1 MKIKNLTLATLVA
14 TATIAASAQG
24 FKDGK
29 PIIRKSYEPAGK
41 IYQKGWIDLNK
52 NGRKDIYED
61 PQQSIDRRIEDLLGQ
76 MTLEEKSCQMATLY
90 GYGRV
95 LTDRLPT
102 AEWATDRIWKDGIG
116 AIDEQLNG
124 YPRGKNNSPEE
135 NPWVWPASS
144 HAWAI
149 NEIQRFFV
157 EQTRLGIPV
166 DFTNEGLRG
175 VESYRATNFPTQL
188 GTGHT
193 WNRSLVYQLG
203 EIEGREARALGYT
216 NIYAPIL
223 DVGRDQRWGRYEEV
237 FGESPYLVAELGI
250 AQVKGIQSQGLAATA
265 KHYVG
270 YSNGKGAREGMARNN
285 PQMSRREMEQIHV
298 YPFGRVIREAGLL
311 GVMSSYNDFDGEPV
325 QSSHYWL
332 TEVLRGRYGFRGYVV
347 SDSDAVEYLYS
358 KHFTARDMK
367 EAVRQSV
374 EAGLNV
380 RCTFRSPD
388 SYIVPLRELVREGA
402 LSESVVDDRVRD
414 ILRVKF
420 LGGLFDEPYRRDLAA
435 SDAEVCKA
443 ANEEV
448 ALQVSQE
455 SLVLLKNDN
464 NTLPLDR
471 STIRKI
477 AVIGPNATAEDFVT
491 ARYGP
496 NMVDVV
502 NTLEGIRAAVPA
514 EVEVL
519 YAKGCELVDDNWPD
533 SEILP
538 TPLTDKEMAAMQEAY
553 DLAASSDVVVMV
565 LGGGLRTCGENKSR
579 SSLDLPGRQQQLL
592 EKLTPLK
599 EAGKK
604 VVLVLINGRPLSINW
619 AAAHTPA
626 ILEAWYPGA
635 HGGTAIARA
644 LMGDYNP
651 GGKLTVTFPRSVG
664 QIPFNFPT
672 LPSAQSDS
680 WGANGPNSHRARV
693 NGALYPFGFGLS
705 YTSFEYSDLELSD
718 STITPHQSVQVSFT
732 LRNTGRV
739 AGDEVAQLYL
749 RDQLSSVMTYE
760 KVLRGFERVHLAPGE
775 SRRVSMT
782 LHPRDLEILDIN
794 YNWLVEPGD
803 FTVMVGAS
811 SEDIKLKRDLRV
823 VPADQLLESRSAER
837 RGSLSGVVSASTG
850 NDQAVNTLDNNP
862 SSYWIGA
869 RNQYITY
876 ELPSGSAPSSIGITW
891 DEGPE
896 VEFEVQLSSGG
907 GLFIPVL
914 RTKSRSSNGTMEQY
928 SFSGAVS
935 SDLRIVIL
943 SDKARIKE
951 VSINELNPKKGR

>member
-1 MKIKNLTLATLVA
+1 MKFTHLATITML
-14 TATIAASAQG
+14 AALGSPALAQG

-29 PIIRKSYEPAGK
+29 PIIKKEYKPTGK

-52 NGRKDIYED
+52 NGKKDIYED
-61 PQQSIDRRIEDLLGQ
+61 PTQSIDKRIEDLLSQ
-76 MTLEEKSCQMATLY
+76 MNLNEKSCQMATLY

-102 AEWATDRIWKDGIG
+102 DEWGTDRIWKDGIG

-124 YPRGKNNSPEE
+124 YPRGRSNSMEN

-149 NEIQRFFV
+149 NEIQRFFI

-166 DFTNEGLRG
+166 DFTNEALRG
-175 VESYRATNFPTQL
+175 VESYKASNFPTQL
-188 GTGHT
+188 GVGHT
-193 WNRSLVYQLG
+193 WNRALVQTIG

-250 AQVKGIQSQGLAATA
+250 AQVKGIQSQGVAATA

-270 YSNGKGAREGMARNN
+270 YSNGKAAREGMARNN

-298 YPFGRVIREAGLL
+298 VPFGRVIREAGLL
-311 GVMSSYNDFDGEPV
+311 GVMSSYNDFDGEPI

-332 TEVLRGRYGFRGYVV
+332 TEVLRGRYGFKGYVV

-388 SYIVPLRELVREGA
+388 SYIVPLRELVKEGA
-402 LSESVVDDRVRD
+402 LSEDVVNDRIRD

-420 LGGLFDEPYRRDLAA
+420 MMGLFDTPYREDLAA
-435 SDAEVCKA
+435 SDLEVCKA
-443 ANEEV
+443 ENEAI
-448 ALQVSQE
+448 ALQASQE
-455 SLVLLKNDN
+455 SLVLLKNEA
-464 NTLPLDR
+464 NTLPLNKKE
-471 STIRKI
+471 IKKI

-496 NMVDVV
+496 NMVNVV
-502 NTLEGIRAAVPA
+502 NTLEGITTAVGGGI
-514 EVEVL
+514 EVV
-519 YAKGCELVDDNWPD
+519 YAKGCDLVDDNWPD

-538 TPLTDKEMAAMQEAY
+538 TPLTDKEMADMQQAY
-553 DLAASSDVVVMV
+553 DIAKEADAIVMV

-579 SSLDLPGRQQQLL
+579 SSLELPGRQQQLL

-599 EAGKK
+599 EIGKK
-604 VVLVLINGRPLSINW
+604 VVLVLINGRPQSVNW
-619 AAAHTPA
+619 AAANTPA

-635 HGGTAIARA
+635 HGGTAIANV
-644 LMGDYNP
+644 LFGDYNP

-680 WGANGPNSHRARV
+680 WGANGPKSHRARV

-705 YTSFEYSDLELSD
+705 YTTFEYSDLALSD
-718 STITPHQSVQVSFT
+718 SIITPNQNLQVSFT
-732 LRNTGRV
+732 LRNSGKV

-749 RDQLSSVMTYE
+749 HDQLSSVMAYE

-775 SRRVSMT
+775 SRRVTMT
-782 LHPRDLEILDIN
+782 LYPRDLELLDIN
-794 YNWLVEPGD
+794 YKWTVEPGD

-811 SEDIKLKRDLRV
+811 SEDIKLKRDFNV
-823 VPADQLLESRSAER
+823 TSADLLTNMRSAER
-837 RGSLSGVVSASTG
+837 RNSLASYVSASTA
-850 NDQAVNTLDNNP
+850 NETAANTVDNNP
-862 SSYWIGA
+862 ETTWEGTK
-869 RNQYITY
+869 NQYITY
-876 ELPSGSAPSSIGITW
+876 ELPSGSAPSEIEIAWS
-891 DEGPE
+891 EGKAG
-896 VEFEVQLSSGG
+896 EFEVQLSSGG
-907 GLFIPVL
+907 GLFIPVY
-914 RTKSRSSNGTMEQY
+914 RGKSRANNGTTEKY
-928 SFSGAVS
+928 SFSGATA
-935 SDLRIVIL
+935 SDIRILIL
-943 SDKARIKE
+943 SDKASIKE
-951 VSINELNPKKGR
+951 VVLKELK